1 MADVGARAQRRRDQ
15 HRRRTRIVVIATA
28 AAVGVALVVGGFLVL
43 TREDEPST
51 KTTSATRASTTTSAP
66 STTTTTAV
74 PTSTTI
80 VPRSPNPVVALAQ
93 QYDGYY
99 SGTWSNATSG
109 QTGPATLELRIDPGT
124 STIGVVATFE
134 GDFFGADG
142 GKLPRTIEASVN
154 IGDPNAAVVTET
166 KSFGDVT
173 GRLDPSLA
181 LVLDAP
187 AVPDSKVKAFS
198 MTGRLREDQTGFDA
212 TYTVTYKNG
221 QTAQGTVTTTCAP
234 ERQRPSE
241 VPTLCA
247 Q

>member
-15 HRRRTRIVVIATA
+15 HQRRTRIIVIVTA
-28 AAVGVALVVGGFLVL
+28 AIAGLALLVGGFLVL
-43 TREDEPST
+43 TREDEPTT
-51 KTTSATRASTTTSAP
+51 KATSSTRASSTTTAP
-66 STTTTTAV
+66 STTSTTAA
-74 PTSTTI
+74 PTSTTV

-99 SGTWSNATSG
+99 TGTWANATSG
-109 QTGPATLELRIDPGT
+109 ETGPATLELRIDPST
-124 STIGVVATFE
+124 SAIGVVATFD
-134 GDFFGADG
+134 GDFFGSGAT
-142 GKLPRTIEASVN
+142 LPRTIEASIN

-187 AVPDSKVKAFS
+187 AVPDSKVKAFT

-221 QTAQGTVTTTCAP
+221 QSAQGTVTTTCAP

-241 VPTLCA
+241 VATLCA